1 MEVLKERSKDTLIVV
16 VEPNMSAVLSGEKPS
31 KYSIQGIGTGFI
43 PKNYDASIVDEDV
56 PNNTIAVGV
65 PARIIVKD

>member
-1 MEVLKERSKDTLIVV
+1 
-16 VEPNMSAVLSGEKPS
+16 MSAVLSGEKAS

>member
-1 MEVLKERSKDTLIVV
+1 MLKDTLIVG
-16 VEPNMSAVLSGEKPS
+16 VEPNISAVLSGEKPG
-31 KYSIQGIGTGFI
+31 KHSIQGIGTGFI

>member
-1 MEVLKERSKDTLIVV
+1 MLKERSKDTKVV
-16 VEPNMSAVLSGEKPS
+16 GVEPSSSAVLSGEKPG
-31 KYSIQGIGTGFI
+31 KHSIQGIGTGFI